1 MVWLEACLAGTIKAM
16 VWGCLG
22 WSVSDA
28 DLEYTS
34 IYTSILTVTAG
45 LYSGRLWLPGA
56 RNGAQ
61 RWSSGFGSQEGAAQ
75 PQGSQEGLSCIFCLD
90 EFRHPLNWLKI
101 CLLLPR
107 QVQPK

>member
-1 MVWLEACLAGTIKAM
+1 MLTWN
-16 VWGCLG
+16 
-22 WSVSDA
+22 
-28 DLEYTS
+28 
-34 IYTSILTVTAG
+34 IYTSIPAVTVG
-45 LYSGRLWLPGA
+45 LYSDTLWLPGA
-56 RNGAQ
+56 RRGAQ
-61 RWSSGFGSQEGAAQ
+61 RWTSGFGSQGGAAQ